1 MRAVRSASFGSLLV
15 GVCLLVVLLGGAC
28 SSSTPPDSNNDG
40 GALVCTVQAPT
51 VCPDPAPHWADVAPI
66 FESRC
71 VECHNGMIGGP
82 WPLMQYQHVADWQD
96 LVRAHVLSCT
106 MPPPDAG
113 RPMTDE
119 ERTAILTWILCGFP
133 M

>member
-1 MRAVRSASFGSLLV
+1 MAA
-15 GVCLLVVLLGGAC
+15 VCLVLGGAC
-28 SSSTPPDSNNDG
+28 SSSTLPGSSSNDG

-66 FESRC
+66 FQSRC
-71 VECHNGMIGGP
+71 VECHNGMVGGP

-113 RPMTDE
+113 VPMTDE